1 MFKKLIL
8 GTSVLAIVLAIFI
21 VNAQTDDRPA
31 PIQAL
36 ETQGVKI
43 AGTFPTPGGVTGY
56 AGMHGQ
62 QAVAIYVTADG
73 KQAIVGT
80 MIDSQ
85 GNNLSQE
92 SLNKLLNKPMTEQ
105 TWLQLEQSHWIADGS
120 DSAERVVYT
129 FTDPNCPYCNQ
140 LWNDARPWITSGKV
154 QLRHVIV
161 AILAPTSAGK
171 AAALLSAKDPQ
182 IALSE
187 HEQEHAFGGIE
198 PLDQIS
204 ATVRQQL
211 DANQQ
216 LMQQLGLSA
225 TPAIL
230 YKDASGIL
238 QKMQGA
244 PSAERLVSIFG
255 PR

>member
-1 MFKKLIL
+1 MLKKLIL
-8 GTSVLAIVLAIFI
+8 GTSVLAIVFAIF
-21 VNAQTDDRPA
+21 VVRAQSDDRPA

-36 ETQGVKI
+36 EAQGVKI
-43 AGTFPTPGGVTGY
+43 AGTFPSPGGVTGY
-56 AGMHGQ
+56 AGMLGQ
-62 QAVAIYVTADG
+62 QALAIYVTADG

-80 MIDSQ
+80 MIDAQ
-85 GNNLSQE
+85 GKNLSKE

-105 TWLQLEQSHWIADGS
+105 TWQQLEQSHWIADGS
-120 DSAERVVYT
+120 DTAERVVYT
-129 FTDPNCPYCNQ
+129 FTDPNCPYCNKF
-140 LWNDARPWITSGKV
+140 WNDARPWITSGKV

-161 AILAPTSAGK
+161 GILTPTSAGK
-171 AAALLSAKDPQ
+171 AAALLSAKDPKL
-182 IALSE
+182 ALNE

-198 PLDQIS
+198 PLDKIS
-204 ATVRQQL
+204 VTVRQQL

-230 YKDASGIL
+230 YKDANGNL

>member
-1 MFKKLIL
+1 MLKKLIL
-8 GTSVLAIVLAIFI
+8 GSSVLAIVLAIF
-21 VNAQTDDRPA
+21 VVSAQSDDRPA

-36 ETQGVKI
+36 EAQGVKI
-43 AGTFPTPGGVTGY
+43 AGTFPSPGGVTGY
-56 AGMHGQ
+56 AGMLEQ
-62 QAVAIYVTADG
+62 QALAIYVTADG

-85 GNNLSQE
+85 GKNLSQAP
-92 SLNKLLNKPMTEQ
+92 LDKLLNKPMTEQ
-105 TWLQLEQSHWIADGS
+105 TWQQLEQSHWIADGS
-120 DSAERVVYT
+120 DTAERVVYT
-129 FTDPNCPYCNQ
+129 FTDPNCPYCNKF
-140 LWNDARPWITSGKV
+140 WNDARPWVASGKV

-161 AILAPTSAGK
+161 AILTPTSAGK
-171 AAALLSAKDPQ
+171 AAALLSAKDPKL
-182 IALSE
+182 ALNE

-204 ATVRQQL
+204 VTVRQQL
-211 DANQQ
+211 DANQL

-230 YKDASGIL
+230 YKDANGNL